1 MTIFSAPIVCSSAA
15 APSQPRDHIVMHGG
29 GGGGGAG
36 GHGGHGGHG
45 GSWASKILVILI
57 LAFIVLTG
65 LGVIGQ

>member
-36 GHGGHGGHG
+36 GHGGHGG
-45 GSWASKILVILI
+45 SWASKILVILI